1 MACKVA
7 LRSLAAVPTAA
18 WDVNGLTI
26 VAASAGGTR
35 SAAGARD
42 GAHRHDRRPGSAA
55 DQSIGEQRDRSADP
69 VTVTA
74 QDRPARPPDR
84 ANKPVLRA
92 TSPGADAH
100 EPGLHDGVDGG
111 HRPRGSGAGAAAGGA
126 RDRPRARPRL
136 SAPGTVHRQPR
147 HRTRGRRGG
156 RPGSRESRCLGG
168 GATCDPGTAHNPAV
182 LVQPGHPHAAAIG
195 NTLATAAVL
204 TAIFQFGCANRLG
217 GPTGSVSVLFHMS
230 LFAAPVRAVHG
241 LRGSPGQP
249 DRGPGARR

>member
-126 RDRPRARPRL
+126 RDRPRARPGL

-147 HRTRGRRGG
+147 PGQAVGAVGGQDREKAAAWGEAPLAILVPRTI
-156 RPGSRESRCLGG
+156 PLCSFS
-168 GATCDPGTAHNPAV
+168 PGTHMPR
-182 LVQPGHPHAAAIG
+182 QS
-195 NTLATAAVL
+195 ATRSRP
-204 TAIFQFGCANRLG
+204 QRC
-217 GPTGSVSVLFHMS
+217 
-230 LFAAPVRAVHG
+230 
-241 LRGSPGQP
+241 
-249 DRGPGARR
+249 